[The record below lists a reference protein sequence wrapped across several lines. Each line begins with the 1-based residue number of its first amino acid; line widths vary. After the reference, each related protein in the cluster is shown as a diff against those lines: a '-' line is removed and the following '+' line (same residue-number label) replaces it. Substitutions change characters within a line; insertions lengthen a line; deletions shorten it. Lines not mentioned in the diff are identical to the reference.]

1 MATVV
6 KVMRDVFQYRSK
18 ITRDQF
24 LTIGF
29 AECKVILT
37 VDILKQCQK
46 KHTELSGPSIKTS
59 TRKNCFQ
66 LKSKTTPSSSTTSFA
81 TVHTIAGTAGVGSV
95 WQERVT
101 TDGSPKPHLPLS
113 PPASPLQSPHTSGDP
128 TIIPEPVSVLELTPD
143 STPLKQS
150 FSSSSSSWQRHDKE
164 VTVMLDSSGDSDVEI
179 VTIKSADNLEVGEG
193 AWFDGCVQDKVKART
208 VNTTQ
213 QEQLVLVSIVT

>member
-37 VDILKQCQK
+37 VDVLKQCQK
-46 KHTELSGPSIKTS
+46 KHMELSGPSVKTS
-59 TRKNCFQ
+59 TSKNCFQ
-66 LKSKTTPSSSTTSFA
+66 LKSKKTPSSSTSFA

-101 TDGSPKPHLPLS
+101 AEGSPKPHLPLS

-150 FSSSSSSWQRHDKE
+150 SSSSSSTCSWQRRDKE
-164 VTVMLDSSGDSDVEI
+164 VTIMLDSISDDVEI
-179 VTIKSADNLEVGEG
+179 VTIKSADNLEEG
-193 AWFDGCVQDKVKART
+193 GGVWLGGCVQAEVKAGT
-208 VNTTQ
+208 VDATQ
-213 QEQLVLVSIVT
+213 QEQLVLVSIE